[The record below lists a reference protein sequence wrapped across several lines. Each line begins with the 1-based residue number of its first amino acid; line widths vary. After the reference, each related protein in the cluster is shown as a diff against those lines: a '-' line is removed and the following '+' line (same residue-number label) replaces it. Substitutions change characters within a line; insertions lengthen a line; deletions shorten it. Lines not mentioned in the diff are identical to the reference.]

1 MLKPSDLRDDLV
13 TYLRS
18 MPDLVQA
25 MDGDPENIF
34 AHVNEYPIGDNF
46 DSALRNLKSPRLMV
60 RYRYPGPAAAGMGYS
75 HTLSLYARPKA
86 GHSYEELLD
95 LIINSTATGKPI
107 PFGLDSFNDD
117 VCPAAF
123 TFTEPMPDEEGT
135 EFLQIDLT
143 VDER

>member
-1 MLKPSDLRDDLV
+1 M
-13 TYLRS
+13 YLRS
-18 MPDLVQA
+18 MPGLVQA
-25 MDGDPENIF
+25 MEGDPENIF
-34 AHVNEYPIGDNF
+34 AHNNTYPIGANF
-46 DSALRNLKSPRLMV
+46 DEALRTLKSPRLMV

-86 GHSYEELLD
+86 GHSYEDLLD

-123 TFTEPMPDEEGT
+123 TFTEPTPDEEGT
-135 EFLQIDLT
+135 EFLQIDIT